1 MKFLKIFGFGKSRAA
16 QTAPPKFT
24 PSAAIESQEKF
35 RFIAIDVETANSDP
49 SSICQVGL
57 AFVDEYNQIEVV
69 CALIDPRQ
77 HFDSFNTSIHGIS
90 PADVYGKPTF
100 KEAYSHIAPILKGQ
114 PVVQHSDFD
123 RRAISAACA
132 SWRISSDA
140 LNWIDSVIVAR
151 NAWPEFRGNGGHG
164 LANLKEALRLD
175 FIHHNAGE
183 DAKAAAQIVLLAE
196 QRTGTDFLQLAQ
208 RSRPKRT
215 HAKKTAIEGLPT
227 GKLLGQVAV
236 FTGSLTMSREDA
248 ANLAANAG
256 ISVRTSV
263 TAKTTLLIVG
273 DQDLS
278 VLAGHEKSAKH
289 RKAEQFIAD
298 GRPIRI
304 ISESE
309 FIALLNAQD

>member
-1 MKFLKIFGFGKSRAA
+1 MQFLKLFGFGKSRAA
-16 QTAPPKFT
+16 TMDLPKIAPSAVTAPR
-24 PSAAIESQEKF
+24 EKF

-49 SSICQVGL
+49 SSICQIGL
-57 AFVDEYNQIEVV
+57 AFVDESNQIEVV

-77 HFDSFNTSIHGIS
+77 HFDSLNTSIHGIS
-90 PADVYGKPTF
+90 AADVYGKQTF
-100 KEAYSHIAPILKGQ
+100 KEAYSHIAPILIGQ

-123 RRAISAACA
+123 RRAIRAACA
-132 SWRISSDA
+132 RWQISSGA

-151 NAWPEFRGNGGHG
+151 NAWPEFSGNGGHG

-196 QRTGTDFLQLAQ
+196 QRKGTDFLQLAQ
-208 RSRPKRT
+208 RSRAKRT
-215 HAKKTAIEGLPT
+215 HSKNKAIEGLTT
-227 GKLLGQVAV
+227 GMLLGHVAV
-236 FTGSLTMSREDA
+236 FTGSLTISREEA

-289 RKAEQFIAD
+289 RKAEQAIAD
-298 GRPIRI
+298 GQPIRI

-309 FIALLNAQD
+309 FIALVNAPN